1 MFTNQT
7 IIAIVFRLINFVAVI
22 GIGLFAF
29 KKYLLPNL
37 LLSLIRKKENQDFL
51 FSQQSYLEKQQVHL
65 DTILKEDALMCQ
77 DFRSKIDIWK
87 KTVALESDSYE
98 KKRNDIML
106 VVKQRLTDKTL
117 QQEHDRVQN
126 IVMHGV
132 VTDLEK
138 SLSLYFKDPKQSSAY
153 LNSILQF
160 MDKETL

>member
-1 MFTNQT
+1 
-7 IIAIVFRLINFVAVI
+7 
-22 GIGLFAF
+22 
-29 KKYLLPNL
+29 
-37 LLSLIRKKENQDFL
+37 
-51 FSQQSYLEKQQVHL
+51 QSYLEKQQLHL
-65 DTILKEDALMCQ
+65 DTLLKEDAVMCQ

-87 KTVALESDSYE
+87 NTVALESDSYE

-106 VVKQRLTDKTL
+106 VVQQRLTHKTL
-117 QQEHDRVQN
+117 QQENNRIQN

-132 VTDLEK
+132 VADLEK